1 MAHASHHPF
10 SHSNGANRVYNTN
23 MNKLFMP
30 FMVLVCLLLTACDKD
45 DVLPA
50 RPMEWSYE
58 IITPANVQFL
68 KSTTDVS
75 PSYFF
80 ETNGKGGDMVMTCEN
95 YDVLNPI
102 SGDSYV
108 YDCGWATLKIE
119 GSQVKIHFAPST
131 PDDVALTH
139 EEIQISAN
147 DGDRKVYTLIGF
159 SRVINEEGPTDPQPE
174 GLPEEG

>member
-1 MAHASHHPF
+1 
-10 SHSNGANRVYNTN
+10 
-23 MNKLFMP
+23 MP

-58 IITPANVQFL
+58 IITPANIQFL

-119 GSQVKIHFAPST
+119 GNQVKNSLRSIYS
-131 PDDVALTH
+131 
-139 EEIQISAN
+139 
-147 DGDRKVYTLIGF
+147 
-159 SRVINEEGPTDPQPE
+159 
-174 GLPEEG
+174 

>member
-1 MAHASHHPF
+1 MMFYQQDPWSGHMKSLRLQTSNFKINHRRF
-10 SHSNGANRVYNTN
+10 S
-23 MNKLFMP
+23 
-30 FMVLVCLLLTACDKD
+30 VL
-45 DVLPA
+45 
-50 RPMEWSYE
+50 
-58 IITPANVQFL
+58 
-68 KSTTDVS
+68 
-75 PSYFF
+75 FF

-119 GSQVKIHFAPST
+119 GNQVKIHFAPST

-174 GLPEEG
+174 GLPEEAKFKMIMSEYTPFMKIEVRCRHLSI

>member
-1 MAHASHHPF
+1 
-10 SHSNGANRVYNTN
+10 
-23 MNKLFMP
+23 
-30 FMVLVCLLLTACDKD
+30 MVLVCLLLTACNKD

-80 ETNGKGGDMVMTCEN
+80 ETNGKGGNMVMTCEN

-108 YDCGWATLKIE
+108 YDCGWTTLKIE
-119 GSQVKIHFAPST
+119 GNQVKIHFPPST
-131 PDDVALTH
+131 SNDVAH
-139 EEIQISAN
+139 EEIQISAMMEKE
-147 DGDRKVYTLIGF
+147 RFIRLSVYPKLGIMLDQQPP
-159 SRVINEEGPTDPQPE
+159 SRRGCPKKQSSR
-174 GLPEEG
+174 

>member
-1 MAHASHHPF
+1 
-10 SHSNGANRVYNTN
+10 
-23 MNKLFMP
+23 
-30 FMVLVCLLLTACDKD
+30 
-45 DVLPA
+45 
-50 RPMEWSYE
+50 
-58 IITPANVQFL
+58 
-68 KSTTDVS
+68 
-75 PSYFF
+75 
-80 ETNGKGGDMVMTCEN
+80 MTCEN

-119 GSQVKIHFAPST
+119 GNQVKIHFAPST

-159 SRVINEEGPTDPQPE
+159 PESLTRRVPQTHSRRGCPKKRSSR
-174 GLPEEG
+174 